1 MARIDIGTGLWSVLR
16 GYLNSMFIELYALT
30 ASAPGNYVT
39 ITQTLT
45 AEDTTTV
52 ITTLTSKPRT
62 IEIFDS
68 TGILITHLVGIKTYL
83 SGGFYNLDI
92 YNGGDELSNTEINI
106 TY

>member
-1 MARIDIGTGLWSVLR
+1 MARIDIGTGLWSVIR

-30 ASAPGNYVT
+30 AVSAGNYAT
-39 ITQTLT
+39 ITQTII
-45 AEDTTTV
+45 AGDITTV

-68 TGILITHLVGIKTYL
+68 TGNLITHLVGVRTYL
-83 SGGFYNLDI
+83 SGGVYYLDI
-92 YNGGDELSNTEINI
+92 YNGGDELSNAEINI